1 MYMKSSNWNHR
12 LSQLEEKL
20 ADGTITEAEAI
31 EYADWYNEGQ
41 DEIVEIP
48 YSFAASEEEHKT
60 RLLQNIDKEIDKR
73 SGFSIGRIA
82 AAAVLLATL
91 LVPLYYLSHEKRLD
105 RQAVVSSENQRTD
118 IPAGRTKAS
127 LRLADG
133 QMLLL
138 DSAADGLIAKQGGVN
153 VLLSHGGLA
162 YEKQAHEAQT
172 AYNTLFTRN
181 GEQYSLT
188 LSDGTRVWLNAAS
201 SLRFPVEFTG
211 RERRVELSGE
221 GYFEVAKEAGRSFY
235 VTSNGQEVQ
244 VLGTH
249 FDVDGYVGH
258 LETTLLEGRVRVNG
272 KTVLSPGQQ
281 SRLKNG
287 RIAVKNDVDVDA
299 VIAWKDGRFNFNN
312 ADISDIMQQLER
324 WYDIQVVF
332 QGRRTTDLFYG
343 TIPRSASLEQVLRM
357 LQNSRVHFDLQG
369 RRLVLLP

>member
-1 MYMKSSNWNHR
+1 MYMKSSNWNQR

-20 ADGTITEAEAI
+20 ATGTLTDAEAI
-31 EYADWYNEGQ
+31 EYANWYNEGQ

-48 YSFAASEEEHKT
+48 YSFAFSEEEHKT
-60 RLLQNIDKEIDKR
+60 RLLQKIDREIEKR
-73 SGFSIGRIA
+73 SGFRIGRLA
-82 AAAVLLATL
+82 AAAVLLAAL
-91 LVPLYYLSHEKRLD
+91 GIPLYYLSHEKRQD
-105 RQAVVSSENQRTD
+105 RPVVVSGNQRTD

-133 QMLLL
+133 QVVVL

-153 VLLSHGGLA
+153 VLMSHGGLA
-162 YEKQAHEAQT
+162 YEKQAHESQI
-172 AYNTLFTRN
+172 AYNTLFTHN
-181 GEQYSLT
+181 GEQYSLR

-201 SLRFPVEFTG
+201 SLRFPVAFTG
-211 RERRVELSGE
+211 HQRRVELSGE
-221 GYFEVAKEAGRSFY
+221 GYFEVAKDVGRPFY
-235 VTSNGQEVQ
+235 VASDGQEVQ

-249 FDVDGYVGH
+249 FDVNGYAGH
-258 LETTLLEGRVRVNG
+258 LETTLLEGKVRVNG
-272 KTVLSPGQQ
+272 KAALSPGQQ

-287 RIAVKNDVDVDA
+287 RITVKSDVDVGA

-312 ADISDIMQQLER
+312 ADISDIMEQLQR

-332 QGRRTTDLFYG
+332 QGNRTTDLFYG